1 MKFKFIVITF
11 LKFYWSMVDLQCWVV
26 HYVLLEHQHTFIYA
40 FSMAALVSRVKWL
53 QQTVWSARPKIFPL
67 RPFTEDCRILVQSSI
82 HVKIASQNRARH
94 MESILSAQTVGLPV
108 QPSCSA
114 CWMLLEEGRIGS
126 CPCLSSGRLAELRGW
141 GFSFCS
147 HCPFNH
153 EPLS

>member
-67 RPFTEDCRILVQSSI
+67 RPFTEDCRILV
-82 HVKIASQNRARH
+82 
-94 MESILSAQTVGLPV
+94 
-108 QPSCSA
+108 
-114 CWMLLEEGRIGS
+114 
-126 CPCLSSGRLAELRGW
+126 
-141 GFSFCS
+141 
-147 HCPFNH
+147 
-153 EPLS
+153 